1 VTISA
6 TIRDIA
12 IIIIAIQ
19 TIIIGILLSILVWQ
33 VWRLVQLLQTE
44 VQPLLDDAQET
55 VRTVRGT
62 AVFVS
67 DSVIEP
73 VVRTSG
79 TIARWRRIV
88 LALAAELRP
97 PRRTLP

>member
-19 TIIIGILLSILVWQ
+19 TIIIGILLSILIWQ
-33 VWRLVQLLQTE
+33 VWRLFQLLQTE
-44 VQPLLDDAQET
+44 VQPLLEDTQET

-79 TIARWRRIV
+79 NIARWRRIF
-88 LALAAELRP
+88 LSLAAELRP